1 MQDLERNWYEV
12 SGFPGGVRV
21 EPAETG
27 RGICSVVGRQLRGE
41 VLAEAFIPRKSVR
54 GEEICLKRC
63 T

>member
-41 VLAEAFIPRKSVR
+41 VSGGGVYSQKICK